1 MTFMLAQKS
10 CSLPVFGGSDMKTDA
25 SDGLA
30 GRSSFGGSASRS
42 SGDAVS
48 EQSFG
53 GRSMMQSASACS
65 WLGGVSSAFLQVYV
79 EGFQWH
85 I

>member
-10 CSLPVFGGSDMKTDA
+10 CSLPVLGGSDMTDV

-30 GRSSFGGSASRS
+30 GRSSFGGSASCS

-53 GRSMMQSASACS
+53 GRSMMLSATACS
-65 WLGGVSSAFLQVYV
+65 QLGGVTSSFLQAYV

-85 I
+85 V